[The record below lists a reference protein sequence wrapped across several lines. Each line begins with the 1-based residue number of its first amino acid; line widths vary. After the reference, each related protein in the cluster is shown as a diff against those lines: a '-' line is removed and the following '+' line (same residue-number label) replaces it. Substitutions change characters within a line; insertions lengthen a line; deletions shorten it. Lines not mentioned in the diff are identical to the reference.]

1 MKNNQAL
8 LEAGYSKFSA
18 PAKLNLF
25 LKIINKR
32 KDGYHNLQSIFQLI
46 DLQDNI
52 FIKIRHEDTQIN
64 INNSSLLIKPENDL
78 AFKAAQ
84 SILSNRQLGAD
95 IFINKKIP
103 LGAGLGGGSSN
114 AATVI
119 MAINKLAK
127 FNLSKTDLIKSS
139 LKLGADIPF
148 FINGVNAWVEGIGEL
163 LYDIKIPNSTYVV
176 MVPNLSINTK
186 TIFSGFKLTNSPIP
200 LKIASSFNAVKHD
213 FVKNDLEETVIKK
226 YEKMTELL
234 RWMSCFGNAKMSGTG
249 SSIFVRAKNL
259 KMAES
264 IKKNKPRN
272 ANCFIVK
279 GLSVHPF
286 YSTDQLGSRQAG

>member
-1 MKNNQAL
+1 MKSANEL
-8 LEAGYSKFSA
+8 LKAGYTKFLA

-32 KDGYHNLQSIFQLI
+32 KNGYHNLQSIFQLI
-46 DLQDNI
+46 DLQDEI
-52 FIKIRHEDTQIN
+52 FIKIRHEDAQIN
-64 INNSSLLIKPENDL
+64 IKNSSLLIKPEKDL

-84 SILSNRQLGAD
+84 LMLFNRQLGAD
-95 IFINKKIP
+95 IIIDKKIP
-103 LGAGLGGGSSN
+103 IGAGLGGGSSN

-127 FNLSKTDLIKSS
+127 FNFSKTELIESS
-139 LKLGADIPF
+139 LRLGADIPF
-148 FINGVNAWVEGIGEL
+148 FINGTNAWVEGVGEL
-163 LYDIKIPNSTYVV
+163 LSDINISKYIYII
-176 MVPNLSINTK
+176 MMPNLSINTK
-186 TIFSGFKLTNSPIP
+186 TIFSCFKLTNTSIP
-200 LKIASSFNAVKHD
+200 LKIASSYNTVDHD
-213 FVKNDLEETVIKK
+213 FVENDLEETVIKK
-226 YEKMTELL
+226 YVKMAELL
-234 RWMSCFGNAKMSGTG
+234 EWLSCFGNAKMSGTG
-249 SSIFVRAKNL
+249 SSIFIRAKNL

-272 ANCFIVK
+272 TNCFIVK

>member
-186 TIFSGFKLTNSPIP
+186 TIFSGFKLTNSSIP
-200 LKIASSFNAVKHD
+200 LKIASSYNAVDHD
-213 FVKNDLEETVIKK
+213 FVENDLEETVIKK
-226 YEKMTELL
+226 YVKMAELL
-234 RWMSCFGNAKMSGTG
+234 KWLSCFGNAKMSGTG
-249 SSIFVRAKNL
+249 SSIFIRAKNL

-272 ANCFIVK
+272 TNCFIVK

>member
-1 MKNNQAL
+1 MKSTHEL
-8 LEAGYSKFSA
+8 LKAGYAKFLA

-25 LKIINKR
+25 LKVLNKR
-32 KDGYHNLQSIFQLI
+32 KNGYHNLQSIFHLI
-46 DLQDNI
+46 DLQDEI
-52 FIKIRHEDTQIN
+52 FIKIRYEDTQIK
-64 INNSSLLIKPENDL
+64 IKNSSLLIKPENDL
-78 AFKAAQ
+78 AFKAARLML
-84 SILSNRQLGAD
+84 IDRQLGAD
-95 IFINKKIP
+95 IIINKRIP
-103 LGAGLGGGSSN
+103 IGAGLGGGSSN

-119 MAINKLAK
+119 MAINKLGK
-127 FNLSKTDLIKSS
+127 FNISKINLIKHS

-163 LYDIKIPNSTYVV
+163 LYDIKINNCTYVV

-186 TIFSGFKLTNSPIP
+186 TIFSGFKLTNTSIP
-200 LKIASSFNAVKHD
+200 LKIASSYNTVDHD
-213 FVKNDLEETVIKK
+213 FIENDLEETVIKK
-226 YEKMTELL
+226 YVKMANLL
-234 RWMSCFGNAKMSGTG
+234 KWLSCFGNAKMSGTG
-249 SSIFVRAKNL
+249 SSIFIRAKNL

-272 ANCFIVK
+272 TNCFIVK

>member
-1 MKNNQAL
+1 MKNNNEL
-8 LEAGYSKFSA
+8 LKAGYVRFTA

-32 KDGYHNLQSIFQLI
+32 KNGYHNLQSIFQLI
-46 DLQDNI
+46 DLEDEI
-52 FIKIRHEDTQIN
+52 FIKIRYEDTQIN
-64 INNSSLLIKPENDL
+64 ISNSSLLIKPENDL

-84 SILSNRQLGAD
+84 LMLLDQKLGAD
-95 IFINKKIP
+95 IIINKRIP
-103 LGAGLGGGSSN
+103 IGAGLGGGSSN

-127 FNLSKTDLIKSS
+127 FNFSNTELVKSS
-139 LKLGADIPF
+139 LRLGADIPF
-148 FINGVNAWVEGIGEL
+148 FIHGKNAWVEGVGEL
-163 LYDIKIPNSTYVV
+163 LYDIKISNYIYIV

-186 TIFSGFKLTNSPIP
+186 TIFNGFKLTNNTIP
-200 LKIASSFNAVKHD
+200 LKIASSYNAVDHD
-213 FVKNDLEETVIKK
+213 FIKNDLEETVVKK
-226 YEKMTELL
+226 YVKMAKLL
-234 RWMSCFGNAKMSGTG
+234 KWLSCFGNAKMSGTG
-249 SSIFVRAKNL
+249 SSIFIRAKNL

-272 ANCFIVK
+272 TNCFIVK

>member
-186 TIFSGFKLTNSPIP
+186 TIFSGFKLTNSTIP

-249 SSIFVRAKNL
+249 SSIFIRTKNL
-259 KMAES
+259 NMAKS
-264 IKKNKPRN
+264 IQENKPRN
-272 ANCFIVK
+272 TDCFIVK

>member
-1 MKNNQAL
+1 MKSAREL
-8 LEAGYSKFSA
+8 LKAGYSKFLA

-32 KDGYHNLQSIFQLI
+32 KNGYHNLQSIFQLI
-46 DLQDNI
+46 DLQDEI
-52 FIKIRHEDTQIN
+52 FIKIRHEDAQIN
-64 INNSSLLIKPENDL
+64 IKNSSLLIKPEKDL

-84 SILSNRQLGAD
+84 LMLFNRQLGAD
-95 IFINKKIP
+95 IIIDKKIP
-103 LGAGLGGGSSN
+103 IGAGLGGGSSN

-127 FNLSKTDLIKSS
+127 FNFSKTELIESS
-139 LKLGADIPF
+139 LRLGADIPF
-148 FINGVNAWVEGIGEL
+148 FINGTNAWVEGVGEL
-163 LYDIKIPNSTYVV
+163 LYDIKISNYIYIVV
-176 MVPNLSINTK
+176 VPNLSINTK
-186 TIFSGFKLTNSPIP
+186 TIFSGFKLTNTSIP
-200 LKIASSFNAVKHD
+200 LKIASSYNAVDHD
-213 FVKNDLEETVIKK
+213 FVENDLEETVIKK
-226 YEKMTELL
+226 YVKMAELL
-234 RWMSCFGNAKMSGTG
+234 KWLSCFGNAKMSGTG
-249 SSIFVRAKNL
+249 SSIFIRAKNL

-272 ANCFIVK
+272 TNCFIVK

>member
-1 MKNNQAL
+1 MKSAREL
-8 LEAGYSKFSA
+8 LKAGYSKFLA

-32 KDGYHNLQSIFQLI
+32 KNGYHNLQSIFQLI
-46 DLQDNI
+46 DLQDEI

-64 INNSSLLIKPENDL
+64 IKNSSLLIKPEKDL

-84 SILSNRQLGAD
+84 LMLFNRQLGAD
-95 IFINKKIP
+95 IIIDKKIP
-103 LGAGLGGGSSN
+103 IGAGLGGGSSN

-127 FNLSKTDLIKSS
+127 FNFSKTELIESS
-139 LKLGADIPF
+139 LRLGADIPF
-148 FINGVNAWVEGIGEL
+148 FINGTNAWVEGVGEL
-163 LYDIKIPNSTYVV
+163 LSDINISKYIYII
-176 MVPNLSINTK
+176 MMPNLSINTK
-186 TIFSGFKLTNSPIP
+186 TIFSCFKLTNTSIP
-200 LKIASSFNAVKHD
+200 LKIASSYNAVDHD
-213 FVKNDLEETVIKK
+213 FIGNDLEETVIKK
-226 YEKMTELL
+226 YVKMAELL
-234 RWMSCFGNAKMSGTG
+234 RWLSCFGNAKMSGTG
-249 SSIFVRAKNL
+249 SSIFIRAKNL

-272 ANCFIVK
+272 TNCFIVK

>member
-84 SILSNRQLGAD
+84 LILLNRQLGAD

-186 TIFSGFKLTNSPIP
+186 TIFSGFKLTNSTIP

-249 SSIFVRAKNL
+249 SSIFIRTKNL
-259 KMAES
+259 NMAKS
-264 IKKNKPRN
+264 IKENKPRN
-272 ANCFIVK
+272 TDCFIVK

>member
-139 LKLGADIPF
+139 LKLGVDIPF

-186 TIFSGFKLTNSPIP
+186 TIFSGFKLTNSTIP

-249 SSIFVRAKNL
+249 SSIFIRTKNL
-259 KMAES
+259 NMAKS
-264 IKKNKPRN
+264 IKENKPRN
-272 ANCFIVK
+272 TDCFIVK

>member
-84 SILSNRQLGAD
+84 LILSNRQLGAD

-226 YEKMTELL
+226 YKKMTELL

-249 SSIFVRAKNL
+249 SSIFIRTKNL
-259 KMAES
+259 NMAKS
-264 IKKNKPRN
+264 IKENKPRN
-272 ANCFIVK
+272 TDCFIVK

>member
-226 YEKMTELL
+226 YKKMTELL

-249 SSIFVRAKNL
+249 SSIFIRTKNL
-259 KMAES
+259 NMAKS
-264 IKKNKPRN
+264 IKENKPRN
-272 ANCFIVK
+272 TDCFIVK

>member
-186 TIFSGFKLTNSPIP
+186 TIFSGFKLTNSTIP
-200 LKIASSFNAVKHD
+200 LKIASSFNTVKHD

-249 SSIFVRAKNL
+249 SSIFIRTKNL
-259 KMAES
+259 NMAKS
-264 IKKNKPRN
+264 IKENKPRN
-272 ANCFIVK
+272 TDCFIVK
-279 GLSVHPF
+279 GLSIHPF

>member
-1 MKNNQAL
+1 MRTSQEL
-8 LEAGYSKFSA
+8 LEAGYSKFLA

-32 KDGYHNLQSIFQLI
+32 KDGYHNLQSVFQLI
-46 DLQDNI
+46 NLNDEI
-52 FIKIRHEDTQIN
+52 FIKIRNEDTQIN
-64 INNSSLLIKPENDL
+64 IKNSSLLIKPENDL
-78 AFKAAQ
+78 TFKASQ
-84 SILSNRQLGAD
+84 MMLLDHQLGAD
-95 IFINKKIP
+95 IIINKKIP
-103 LGAGLGGGSSN
+103 IGAGLGGGSSN

-119 MAINKLAK
+119 MAINKLCK
-127 FNLSKTDLIKSS
+127 FNLNNKELAKSG

-148 FINGVNAWVEGIGEL
+148 FINGSNAWVEGIGDL
-163 LYDIKIPNSTYVV
+163 LYNIKISNYTYLI

-186 TIFSGFKLTNSPIP
+186 TIFSGFKLTNSSIP
-200 LKIASSFNAVKHD
+200 LKMASSYNAVEHD

-226 YEKMTELL
+226 YAKMAELL
-234 RWMSCFGNAKMSGTG
+234 KWMSCFGNAKMSGTG
-249 SSIFVRAKNL
+249 SSIFIRAKNL

-272 ANCFIVK
+272 TNCFIVK

>member
-1 MKNNQAL
+1 MRTSQEL
-8 LEAGYSKFSA
+8 LEAGYSKFLA

-32 KDGYHNLQSIFQLI
+32 KDGYHNLQSVFQLI
-46 DLQDNI
+46 NLNDEI
-52 FIKIRHEDTQIN
+52 FIKIRNEDTQIN
-64 INNSSLLIKPENDL
+64 IKNSSLLIKPENDL
-78 AFKAAQ
+78 TFKASQ
-84 SILSNRQLGAD
+84 MMLLDHQLGAD
-95 IFINKKIP
+95 IIINKKIP
-103 LGAGLGGGSSN
+103 IGAGLGGGSSN

-119 MAINKLAK
+119 MAINKLCK
-127 FNLSKTDLIKSS
+127 FNLNNKELAKSG

-148 FINGVNAWVEGIGEL
+148 FINGSNAWVEGIGDL
-163 LYDIKIPNSTYVV
+163 LYNIKISNYTYII

-186 TIFSGFKLTNSPIP
+186 TIFSGFKLTNSSIP
-200 LKIASSFNAVKHD
+200 LKIASSYNAVEHD

-226 YEKMTELL
+226 YVKMAELL
-234 RWMSCFGNAKMSGTG
+234 KWMSCFGNAKMSGTG
-249 SSIFVRAKNL
+249 SSIFIKTKNL

-272 ANCFIVK
+272 TNCFIVK

-286 YSTDQLGSRQAG
+286 YSADQLGSRQAG

>member
-1 MKNNQAL
+1 MTSNQEL
-8 LEAGYSKFSA
+8 IEAGYSKFSA

-32 KDGYHNLQSIFQLI
+32 KNGYHNLQSIFQLI
-46 DLQDNI
+46 DLQDEV
-52 FIKIRHEDTQIN
+52 FIKIRYEDTQIN
-64 INNSSLLIKPENDL
+64 INNSSLLIKPENDI

-84 SILSNRQLGAD
+84 LMLLDRQLGAD
-95 IFINKKIP
+95 IIINKRIP
-103 LGAGLGGGSSN
+103 IGAGLGGGSSN

-127 FNLSKTDLIKSS
+127 FNFSNTELIKSS
-139 LKLGADIPF
+139 LRLGADIPF
-148 FINGVNAWVEGIGEL
+148 FIHGKNAWVEGVGEL
-163 LYDIKIPNSTYVV
+163 LYDIKISNYIYIV
-176 MVPNLSINTK
+176 MLPNLSINTK
-186 TIFSGFKLTNSPIP
+186 KIFNGFKLTNTSIP
-200 LKIASSFNAVKHD
+200 LKIASSYSAVDHD
-213 FVKNDLEETVIKK
+213 FVENDLEETVIKK
-226 YEKMTELL
+226 YVKMAKLL
-234 RWMSCFGNAKMSGTG
+234 KWLSCFGNAKMSGTG
-249 SSIFVRAKNL
+249 SSIFIRAKNL
-259 KMAES
+259 KIAES

>member
-186 TIFSGFKLTNSPIP
+186 TIFSGFKLTNSTIP
-200 LKIASSFNAVKHD
+200 LKIASSFNTVKHD

-249 SSIFVRAKNL
+249 SSIFIRTKNL
-259 KMAES
+259 NMAKS
-264 IKKNKPRN
+264 IKENKPRN
-272 ANCFIVK
+272 TDCFIVK